1 MDLFQN
7 QKIKIKFLMN
17 KMNAVVLLSGNGS
30 NFKNIQDRVKDG
42 FLNMKISA
50 VISDNEKAY
59 GLQIARKENIKTY
72 ALKNKIN
79 DDLNKVLNKINADL
93 IILAG
98 YMKIL
103 PPDIVD
109 KYFGKILNI
118 HPSLLPKYKGMNTH
132 QRVIEDKESFHGA
145 TVHFVTKNLDGGPL
159 ILQQKIKVD
168 DKDTVETLKE
178 KVHHAE
184 YSIYPLAIKW
194 YTDGFLEQCENYFLF
209 KGAKIESPIQDIS
222 NIK

>member
-1 MDLFQN
+1 MVILQN
-7 QKIKIKFLMN
+7 LQTKKKFLMG
-17 KMNAVVLLSGNGS
+17 KMKAVVLLSGNGS
-30 NFKNIQDRVKDG
+30 NFKNILDRIKDG
-42 FLNMKISA
+42 YLNMEICA

-59 GLQIARKENIKTY
+59 GLQRAKDENIKTFS
-72 ALKNKIN
+72 LKDNIN
-79 DDLNKVLNKINADL
+79 DDLNKFLDKIDLDL

-109 KYFGKILNI
+109 KYNGKILNI

-145 TVHFVTKNLDGGPL
+145 TVHFVTDKLDGGPL
-159 ILQQKIKVD
+159 ILQQKISVD
-168 DKDTVETLKE
+168 AKDTAETLKE
-178 KVHHAE
+178 KVHCAE
-184 YSIYPLAIKW
+184 YSIYPLVIKW
-194 YTDGFLEQCENYFLF
+194 YIDGLLEQSENNFLF
-209 KGAKIESPIQDIS
+209 KGEKIESPIQDIS

>member
-1 MDLFQN
+1 MG
-7 QKIKIKFLMN
+7 
-17 KMNAVVLLSGNGS
+17 KMKAVVLLSGNGS
-30 NFKNIQDRVKDG
+30 NFKNILDRIKDG
-42 FLNMKISA
+42 YLNMEICA

-59 GLQIARKENIKTY
+59 GLQRAKDENIKTFS
-72 ALKNKIN
+72 LKDNIN
-79 DDLNKVLNKINADL
+79 DDLNKFLDKIDLDL

-109 KYFGKILNI
+109 KYNGKILNI

-145 TVHFVTKNLDGGPL
+145 TVHFVTDKLDGGPL
-159 ILQQKIKVD
+159 ILQQKISVD
-168 DKDTVETLKE
+168 AKDTAETLKE
-178 KVHHAE
+178 KVHCAE
-184 YSIYPLAIKW
+184 YSIYPLVIKW
-194 YTDGFLEQCENYFLF
+194 YIDGLLEQSENNFLF
-209 KGAKIESPIQDIS
+209 KGEKIESPIQDIS